1 MRLYSIIC
9 SVILTQ
15 PHHQAHIIG
24 VRSTTD
30 SPNNTLRICFET
42 THCNVCA
49 GRTPGMRTSLTNLLM
64 KINLKCGG
72 RNYRLS
78 YEQDHPAR
86 FASIGQKRTCI
97 FFGADVS
104 HPSSPRDRGMPSMAA
119 VVASNDWPDSGR
131 FIARHRQQKQCVE
144 IICDLQAIVVEL
156 LNEWKLAN
164 QNRLPDVLKT
174 AHFYSP
180 HAN

>member
-1 MRLYSIIC
+1 MYFVRRSSLNHTQITYRYPIKNRLPKSHP
-9 SVILTQ
+9 
-15 PHHQAHIIG
+15 PH
-24 VRSTTD
+24 T
-30 SPNNTLRICFET
+30 FET
-42 THCNVCA
+42 TLICYVCA

-97 FFGADVS
+97 YFGADVS
-104 HPSSPRDRGMPSMAA
+104 HPSSASDRGTPSIAA

-131 FIARHRQQKQCVE
+131 FIARYRQQVHRLE
-144 IICDLQAIVVEL
+144 IISDLQAIVVEL

-164 QNRLPDVLKT
+164 QNRLPDVLRRHIST
-174 AHFYSP
+174 P
-180 HAN
+180 LIPC